1 MRTLRYVVAT
11 CVAAASPAV
20 AQIAPVTGTVV
31 DSATG
36 NPVAG
41 ALVALAGNGYVQ
53 AVSSLGDGTFRF
65 TKVTPGSYTLSVK
78 RLGFAALQLTIPIDA
93 NGVHVRAAVVRIA
106 GVDTVRAHP
115 GTGIAGEVGAL
126 TPLRPLANAEVLVV
140 GVGAVL
146 RTDST
151 GRFFLPLRRA
161 GTYVLRAK
169 SAGYLPVA
177 LSVTVTRDSTARVM
191 LLMDTSTA
199 GTSSAYELAWREF
212 ADRARLR
219 GTKSV
224 LVSQG
229 ELARTGEPGLFEALQ
244 RVPALSA
251 AQLRFGETVCVF
263 IDGRPAAGSPLGTWA
278 VEQVEAVEIYTGE
291 RRSEETG
298 TLRRAS
304 RGYECQPT
312 KLPGAVPPLRDR
324 IRWLVIWVK
333 S

>member
-11 CVAAASPAV
+11 CVAAAFPAV
-20 AQIAPVTGTVV
+20 AQVSPVTGTVV

-41 ALVALAGNGYVQ
+41 ALVALVGNGYVQ
-53 AVSSLGDGTFRF
+53 AVSSRDDGAFRF
-65 TKVTPGSYTLSVK
+65 TNVTPGSYTMSVR

-106 GVDTVRAHP
+106 ALDTVRANP

-151 GRFFLPLRRA
+151 GRFFLPLRQA
-161 GTYVLRAK
+161 GTYVVRAK
-169 SAGYLPVA
+169 SPGYLPVA
-177 LSVTVTRDSTARVM
+177 LSVRVTRDSTARVM
-191 LLMDTSTA
+191 LLMDTATA
-199 GTSSAYELAWREF
+199 GISSAYELAWREF

-219 GTKSV
+219 GTKSA
-224 LVSQG
+224 LVSHG
-229 ELARTGEPGLFEALQ
+229 ELARTGEPGLMDALQ
-244 RVPALSA
+244 RVPSLSA
-251 AQLRFGETVCVF
+251 AQLHFGETVCVF
-263 IDGRPAAGSPLGTWA
+263 INGRPAAGSPLAAWDVG
-278 VEQVEAVEIYTGE
+278 QVEVVEVYTGE

-298 TLRRAS
+298 SLRRAS

-312 KLPGAVPPLRDR
+312 RLRGAVPPPRDR